1 MPGCR
6 YGGLPDLPNA
16 LPLRPQLPSCVSD
29 QGYVAEGWEPACQL
43 RAAAALKQ
51 TLSPVR
57 SRP

>member
-29 QGYVAEGWEPACQL
+29 QGYVAEGWEVDGLPWGQ
-43 RAAAALKQ
+43 Q
-51 TLSPVR
+51 TT
-57 SRP
+57 